1 MTKAM
6 TQKKSAARDA
16 VSKVKA
22 APQKIMEHTVDTA
35 LKTVEKAAVKQAE
48 RTEKNTQKKI
58 AKAIKKAERRADNK
72 PGKVV
77 AARRAAKKI
86 KEQIKNII
94 HPTKEEV
101 FYYSRMQIILLV
113 LFYAAAACVVYLAAN
128 GFICK
133 TACSGDVY
141 NIVLITTMFLSLAAL
156 ASAVFVMIFPQ
167 KLAVVTPK
175 QIKIDH
181 NVPLLWHD
189 VKLAEEKYSS
199 CISRRPF
206 IALHLK
212 DGVSYPLTFMQ
223 KLCRNNV
230 FTPFSLP
237 LYAMTKDE
245 ADKLRKL
252 VKKYA
257 PYQNNIKKQ

>member
-1 MTKAM
+1 MTK
-6 TQKKSAARDA
+6 TNTSKKSPTRTA
-16 VSKVKA
+16 VSKVKS
-22 APQKIMEHTVDTA
+22 APQKLMEHTVDTA
-35 LKTVEKAAVKQAE
+35 LKTVEKAAVKQAV
-48 RTEKNTQKKI
+48 RTEKKTQKRI
-58 AKAIKKAERRADNK
+58 AKAIKKAERSAVKK
-72 PGKVV
+72 PTK
-77 AARRAAKKI
+77 ATMARRAAKQI

-94 HPTKEEV
+94 TPGKEEV
-101 FYYSRMQIILLV
+101 FYYSRWQLVLLV
-113 LFYAAAACVVYLAAN
+113 LFYALISGVVYYIANCLYAKCFAAN
-128 GFICK
+128 
-133 TACSGDVY
+133 TALS
-141 NIVLITTMFLSLAAL
+141 VLLILTMGLTLAAL

-167 KLAVVTPK
+167 KLAVVTSK

-181 NVPLLWHD
+181 NAPLMWHD
-189 VKLAEEKYSS
+189 VKLAEEKRSS

-223 KLCRNNV
+223 KLCQNNI

-237 LYAMTKDE
+237 LYAMRKED

-257 PYQNNIKKQ
+257 PYKNSLDK

>member
-1 MTKAM
+1 MTKTIAP
-6 TQKKSAARDA
+6 KKSPAHAA

-22 APQKIMEHTVDTA
+22 APQKLIEHTVDTA
-35 LKTVEKAAVKQAE
+35 LKTVENAAVKQAV
-48 RTEKNTQKKI
+48 RTEKKTQKKI
-58 AKAIKKAERRADNK
+58 AKAIKKAER
-72 PGKVV
+72 V
-77 AARRAAKKI
+77 AVKKTKKATMARRAATQI

-94 HPTKEEV
+94 HPAKEEV
-101 FYYSRMQIILLV
+101 FYYSRIQLVLLV
-113 LFYAAAACVVYLAAN
+113 LFYALISGIVYYMANCLYAKCLVDNAALSV
-128 GFICK
+128 
-133 TACSGDVY
+133 
-141 NIVLITTMFLSLAAL
+141 VLILTMGLTLAAL

-167 KLAVVTPK
+167 KLAVVTSK

-199 CISRRPF
+199 CISHRPF

-212 DGVSYPLTFMQ
+212 DGVNYPLTFMQ
-223 KLCRNNV
+223 KLCKNNI

-237 LYAMTKDE
+237 LYAMKKED

-257 PYQNNIKKQ
+257 HYENNLKK